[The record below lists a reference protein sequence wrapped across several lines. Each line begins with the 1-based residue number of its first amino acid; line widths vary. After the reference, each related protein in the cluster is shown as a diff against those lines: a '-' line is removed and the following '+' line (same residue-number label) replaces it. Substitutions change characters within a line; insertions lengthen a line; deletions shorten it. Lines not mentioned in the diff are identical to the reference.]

1 MLQMAKSIKEL
12 QDFDKPREKLF
23 ERGAK
28 ALKDYELIA
37 VMLGSGVKG
46 KDVLQLSKEIEKLLK
61 SEFENLDLEKLLEI
75 KGLGIAKAA
84 TLLSAI
90 ELSKRY
96 LLKQHKTIS
105 NASEAYEEF
114 KDIADKRQEYFV
126 ALYLDGANRIL
137 EKRTLFIGTVN
148 KSLVHPREVFAP
160 AMELRA
166 ASLIVAHNH
175 PSGELQPSQA
185 DIAITQ
191 KLAQSAEILG
201 IELLDH
207 LIVTRD
213 GYFSFEENGLI

>member
-1 MLQMAKSIKEL
+1 MAKSIKEL

-23 ERGAK
+23 KKGAK
-28 ALKDYELIA
+28 VLKDYELIA

-61 SEFENLDLEKLLEI
+61 SEFESLDLEKLLEI
-75 KGLGIAKAA
+75 KGLEVAKAA

-114 KDIADKRQEYFV
+114 KDITDKRQEYFV

-160 AMELRA
+160 AIELRA

-175 PSGELQPSQA
+175 PSGQLQPSQA

-191 KLAQSAEILG
+191 KLTQSAEILG

-207 LIVTRD
+207 LIVTKE
-213 GYFSFEENGLI
+213 GYFSFEKDGLL

>member
-1 MLQMAKSIKEL
+1 MAKSIKEL

-160 AMELRA
+160 AIELRA

-191 KLAQSAEILG
+191 KLTQSAEILG
-201 IELLDH
+201 IDLLDH
-207 LIVTRD
+207 LIVAKE
-213 GYFSFEENGLI
+213 GYFSFEEDGLL

>member
-1 MLQMAKSIKEL
+1 MAKKIKEL
-12 QDFDKPREKLF
+12 ASFDKPREKLF
-23 ERGAK
+23 QKGVS

-37 VMLGSGVKG
+37 IMLGSGVKG
-46 KDVLQLSKEIEKLLK
+46 KDILQLSKEIEKLLK
-61 SEFENLDLEKLLEI
+61 DEFESIDLEKLLEI
-75 KGLGIAKAA
+75 KGLGIAKASI
-84 TLLSAI
+84 LLSAI

-105 NASEAYEEF
+105 NAKEAYEEF
-114 KDIADKRQEYFV
+114 KSIADKKQEYFV
-126 ALYLDGANRIL
+126 ALYLDGANRVL
-137 EKRTLFIGTVN
+137 EKRTLFIGTIN

-160 AMELRA
+160 AIELRA

-185 DIAITQ
+185 DSAITQ
-191 KLAQSAEILG
+191 RLLESSSILG

-207 LIVTRD
+207 LIVSKE